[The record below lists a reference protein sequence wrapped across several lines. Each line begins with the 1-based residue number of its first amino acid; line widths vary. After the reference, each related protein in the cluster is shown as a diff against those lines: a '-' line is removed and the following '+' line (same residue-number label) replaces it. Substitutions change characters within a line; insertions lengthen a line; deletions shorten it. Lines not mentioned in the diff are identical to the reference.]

1 MDPYIYKIRKIQ
13 KIVDGDTLDVE
24 IDLGFSIIIEKRIR
38 LAGLDAPELHTTDSN
53 EKALGLKA
61 KEWLKGHLEGP
72 GEILIRTELSA
83 EKYGRILGKL
93 YINDIC
99 LNDQM
104 ISEGLCWKYDG
115 GQKNKN
121 LEDLK

>member
-38 LAGLDAPELHTTDSN
+38 LAGLDAPELHTTDAN

-61 KEWLKGHLEGP
+61 KEWLKRHLEGP
-72 GEILIRTELSA
+72 GEVLIRTELSA
-83 EKYGRILGKL
+83 EKYGRILGRL
-93 YINDIC
+93 YINDTC

-104 ISEGLCWKYDG
+104 ISEGLCWSYDG